1 MTIEQLIVQCLYE
14 NKSLTLQKI
23 GSFKLS
29 NEVIQE
35 TDSDKAAELPDGT
48 IKFEE
53 NKNAVEDP
61 ALIDFIV
68 LHTRK
73 MKALAASDLDSYLS
87 LQKQLLNIGNP
98 LIIPGLGTLQ
108 KQVDG
113 HYSFA
118 QGRSIV
124 KRIDKQA
131 DFKESA
137 GNELISFKTEAKP
150 KNSNKNVLAI
160 SSIVLLVLL
169 VAIGIYFMLKYQNS
183 NKNED
188 VTAINDTLNTEA
200 PVNTKPLNK
209 KDTVPLIVGSSS
221 PAYQVVVREYSNA
234 AEGERMAATYK
245 SYGHNIVLVQKENI
259 YKLTIPVY
267 QNGGDTT
274 KVLDSLRNLFNFKTY
289 ILKQ

>member
-29 NEVIQE
+29 GEVLQE
-35 TDSDKAAELPDGT
+35 TDGEKTAELPQGT
-48 IKFEE
+48 IIFEA
-53 NKNAVEDP
+53 NKNAEEDP

-108 KQVDG
+108 KEVDG

-118 QGRSIV
+118 QGRSV
-124 KRIDKQA
+124 AKRIDKQA

-150 KNSNKNVLAI
+150 KNSNKNTLAI
-160 SSIVLLVLL
+160 SAIILVVLL
-169 VAIGIYFMLKYQNS
+169 VAVGMYFILKHQNS
-183 NKNED
+183 NKTED
-188 VTAINDTLNTEA
+188 ITPLSDTLNTEA
-200 PVNTKPLNK
+200 PVNVAPVK
-209 KDTVPLIVGSSS
+209 KDSIQLSNGTDSS
-221 PAYQVVVREYSNA
+221 AYQVVIREYPNA

-245 SYGHNIVLVQKENI
+245 SYGHNIVLVQKNDI
-259 YKLTIPVY
+259 YKLTIPIS
-267 QNGGDTT
+267 QNFGDTT
-274 KVLDSLRNLFNFKTY
+274 NVLDSLQKLFKFKTY

>member
-14 NKSLTLQKI
+14 NKVVTLQKI

-29 NEVIQE
+29 GEVLQITNGE
-35 TDSDKAAELPDGT
+35 KMEELPEGT
-48 IKFEE
+48 IRFEE
-53 NKNAVEDP
+53 NKNAEEDP

-73 MKALAASDLDSYLS
+73 MKALATSDLDSYLS

-108 KQVDG
+108 KEVDG

-118 QGRSIV
+118 QGKSIV

-150 KNSNKNVLAI
+150 KNSNKNTLAI
-160 SSIVLLVLL
+160 SAIVLVVLL
-169 VAIGIYFMLKYQNS
+169 VAAGMFFILKHQNS
-183 NKNED
+183 NKTED
-188 VTAINDTLNTEA
+188 ITNVSDTLNTVAPNVA
-200 PVNTKPLNK
+200 PVK
-209 KDTVPLIVGSSS
+209 KDSMQFSNGADSS
-221 PAYQVVVREYSNA
+221 AYQVVIREYSNA
-234 AEGERMAATYK
+234 AQGERMAATYK
-245 SYGHNIVLVQKENI
+245 SYGHNIVLVQKDSI
-259 YKLTIPVY
+259 YKLAIPIT
-267 QNGGDTT
+267 QNIGDTT
-274 KVLDSLRNLFNFKTY
+274 KILDSLKKLFKFKTY